1 MELKIDLL
9 KKSEMPISRI
19 AIGGIF
25 IAIAVMSIIVN
36 TVQSEISRF
45 DWFGFGF
52 LGLGIFHIAEGL
64 GFSID
69 RLFGKAYIAIDS
81 ELISLKADIY
91 HKAQSIYWDKI
102 KSVAYK
108 THKITVETTDNTTVI
123 LNLSKF
129 SYPLK
134 REIKET
140 IDCIAKEKKIQST
153 I

>member
-9 KKSEMPISRI
+9 KNCETPISYI
-19 AIGGIF
+19 AMGVICIVIAVLVAVMGNNTLFWICFGGMGLNF
-25 IAIAVMSIIVN
+25 IAI
-36 TVQSEISRF
+36 
-45 DWFGFGF
+45 
-52 LGLGIFHIAEGL
+52 GL
-64 GFSID
+64 GFSMD
-69 RLFGKAYIAIDS
+69 RLFGKAYISIDS
-81 ELISLKADIY
+81 DLISLKADIY
-91 HKAQSIYWDKI
+91 HKAQSIYWNEI
-102 KSVAYK
+102 KSIDYK
-108 THKITVETTDNTTVI
+108 THQVIIEKIDNTTVI